1 MFPPLLSFFSREVL
15 LIFFPSICRTC
26 LTNELMQTPLSA
38 LPKIED
44 RTVKIFLAG
53 STYGTGKMLRQ
64 RLACSEIYK
73 DTSSVRLEK

>member
-1 MFPPLLSFFSREVL
+1 
-15 LIFFPSICRTC
+15 
-26 LTNELMQTPLSA
+26 MQTPLSA